1 MLTCFLVIDNKSNK
15 MSSQL
20 PCSSE
25 EMNNDKQEKERLQG
39 ELKQM
44 VEKYS
49 VLLQRLL
56 ERCDQLQK
64 ERATNSKKNA
74 TNSTKKINAFTKR
87 NFLKNGHHINVLLQW
102 RRVTDYM
109 IHPCKERMNKYI
121 IKYEK
126 INDGKCKL
134 IFLLFVIVL

>member
-1 MLTCFLVIDNKSNK
+1 

-20 PCSSE
+20 PSSSE

-64 ERATNSKKNA
+64 ERDQLQKERDQLYKENQCFHEKEFSKKRTSYQCSPA
-74 TNSTKKINAFTKR
+74 MAR
-87 NFLKNGHHINVLLQW
+87 
-102 RRVTDYM
+102 
-109 IHPCKERMNKYI
+109 C
-121 IKYEK
+121 
-126 INDGKCKL
+126 DGL
-134 IFLLFVIVL
+134 YDPPL

>member
-1 MLTCFLVIDNKSNK
+1 

-20 PCSSE
+20 PSSSE

-64 ERATNSKKNA
+64 ERDQLYKENQCFHEKEFSKKRTSYQCSPAMA
-74 TNSTKKINAFTKR
+74 T
-87 NFLKNGHHINVLLQW
+87 
-102 RRVTDYM
+102 
-109 IHPCKERMNKYI
+109 C
-121 IKYEK
+121 
-126 INDGKCKL
+126 DGL
-134 IFLLFVIVL
+134 YDPPM

>member
-56 ERCDQLQK
+56 ERCDQLVQERDQLQK
-64 ERATNSKKNA
+64 ERDQLYKENQCFHEKEFSKKRTSYQYQCSPAMA
-74 TNSTKKINAFTKR
+74 T
-87 NFLKNGHHINVLLQW
+87 
-102 RRVTDYM
+102 
-109 IHPCKERMNKYI
+109 C
-121 IKYEK
+121 
-126 INDGKCKL
+126 DGL
-134 IFLLFVIVL
+134 YDPPM